1 MLLRRCLPS
10 TDRLTS
16 SSARQTV
23 FQQLIVFSKD
33 CSSQLQ
39 SFPARRLG
47 RRAPLKVI
55 ATTPEAFLQS
65 TAMITGPAAPT
76 SVGPFARGT
85 VIAIAPISPFS
96 TLLLATVAW
105 AHGESGQVNVANLEL
120 QPGNPPL

>member
-47 RRAPLKVI
+47 RRAPSKVI
-55 ATTPEAFLQS
+55 ATTPEGFLQS
-65 TAMITGPAAPT
+65 TA
-76 SVGPFARGT
+76 RGT
-85 VIAIAPISPFS
+85 VSAIATISPGS
-96 TLLLATVAW
+96 SLVLASVAW
-105 AHGESGQVNVANLEL
+105 ADGESSQVNVANLEL